1 MSILR
6 LGVMGGT
13 FDPIHFGHLIAAEAA
28 AKSYEL
34 DSVIFVPTGNS
45 WQKEATTSA
54 EHRLAMTKLAV
65 SYFPDFQVS
74 TVDVDRQ
81 GDTYTVD
88 TLSDLKSQHPDA
100 HFFFITGADSLAGIN
115 TWKES
120 QKLWD
125 LAHFV
130 GVTRTGHKLEVPL
143 SPVGAVTLLEI
154 PALAISSSEIRAKV
168 ISGDS
173 LEGLVPAKVLDYI
186 AEHNLYRGNDD

>member
-1 MSILR
+1 MSNLR

-13 FDPIHFGHLIAAEAA
+13 FDPIHFGHLIAAEAV

-45 WQKEATTSA
+45 WQKNSLASA
-54 EHRLAMTKLAV
+54 EHRLAMTQLAI

-74 TVDVDRQ
+74 SVDVERT

-88 TLSDLKSQHPDA
+88 TLRDLKGQYPNA
-100 HFFFITGADSLAGIN
+100 QLFFITGADSLAGIG
-115 TWKES
+115 TWKDSEE
-120 QKLWD
+120 LWN

-130 GVTRTGHKLEVPL
+130 GVTRPGHKLEVPK
-143 SPVGAVTLLEI
+143 SPAGAVTLLEI

-168 ISGDS
+168 VSGES
-173 LEGLVPAKVLDYI
+173 LEGLVPIKVLEYMDK
-186 AEHNLYRGNDD
+186 HNLYRGNND